1 MNVRGWCAQVQPLH
15 RQHTAQVLTLCT
27 PDTTRVLSGGADK
40 RVVLHTLGAP
50 GGAGATVG
58 RLLLDGRVNRIICRG
73 EALLV
78 STCTAREQVC
88 LFDARSVGM
97 GGGGKEMAALRFVR
111 PLASEAASSPRLLA
125 NKILVA
131 STGSAT
137 GSMLSLCDACN
148 HLRASSSTRC

>member
-1 MNVRGWCAQVQPLH
+1 M
-15 RQHTAQVLTLCT
+15 LTLCT

-73 EALLV
+73 ETLLV

-97 GGGGKEMAALRFVR
+97 GGGGKEKATLRFVR
-111 PLASEAASSPRLLA
+111 LLA
-125 NKILVA
+125 LLAAPRKQILVA
-131 STGSAT
+131 ITGSAQ
-137 GSMLSLCDACN
+137 C
-148 HLRASSSTRC
+148 

>member
-1 MNVRGWCAQVQPLH
+1 MDFGRRRRLAWQTIRAFCSSQWIHSAVKFDAFAAWCSQVQPLH

-73 EALLV
+73 ETLLV

-97 GGGGKEMAALRFVR
+97 GGGGKEKAALRFVR
-111 PLASEAASSPRLLA
+111 LLA
-125 NKILVA
+125 RPETC
-131 STGSAT
+131 S
-137 GSMLSLCDACN
+137 
-148 HLRASSSTRC
+148 